1 MSAPNTQT
9 WRHYSPAEVT
19 RLLGVSPKALRLYE
33 SRGLIKAV
41 RTANG
46 WRAFGRVEIERLH
59 LVLALKALRLPLS
72 RIGELLAAGRV
83 GLAEVL
89 AVHERALIA
98 DAAKAERAL
107 RLVREARSRLARGE
121 TLSLDDIATLAK
133 ETPMSFKS
141 GQKELGALLEP
152 HVRAHFSDAD
162 IAATQARDFDQEQ
175 IGKEWDAL
183 IAAARALM
191 AADDWQSERAKDLGR
206 RWKAEVAKF
215 TQSDQALADKVYGVW
230 QDAMA
235 DPKAAPQ
242 LPLDPAIFAF
252 VGKIFAAG

>member
-1 MSAPNTQT
+1 MTVDE
-9 WRHYSPAEVT
+9 RHFSPAEVS
-19 RLLGVSPKALRLYE
+19 RRLGVSPKALRLYE

-46 WRAFGRVEIERLH
+46 WRAFGRAEIERLH

-89 AVHERALIA
+89 AAHERALID
-98 DAAKAERAL
+98 DAANAERAL
-107 RLVREARSRLARGE
+107 RLVREARTRLARGE
-121 TLSLDDIATLAK
+121 TLSVDDLATLAK
-133 ETPMSFKS
+133 EIPMSFKS

-152 HVRAHFSDAD
+152 HVRTHFGDSD
-162 IAATQARDFDQEQ
+162 IAALQRRDFDQEE
-175 IGKEWDAL
+175 IGQEWDGL
-183 IAAARALM
+183 IAEARALM
-191 AADDWQSERAKDLGR
+191 AADDWQSPRARDLGR

-215 TQSDQALADKVYGVW
+215 TQGDQSLADKVYAVW

-242 LPLDPAIFAF
+242 LPLDPAVFAF
-252 VGKIFAAG
+252 VGKVMEKAR

>member
-1 MSAPNTQT
+1 MSAPE
-9 WRHYSPAEVT
+9 RHYSPAEVT

-33 SRGLIKAV
+33 SRGLIRAL
-41 RTANG
+41 RTASG
-46 WRAFGRVEIERLH
+46 WRAFGRAETERLH

-89 AVHERALIA
+89 AAQERALIA
-98 DAAKAERAL
+98 DAANAERAL
-107 RLVREARSRLARGE
+107 RLVREARSRLACGE
-121 TLSLDDIATLAK
+121 ALSVDDIATLAK

-152 HVRAHFSDAD
+152 HVKTHFTDAD
-162 IAATQARDFDQEQ
+162 IAATRQRDFDQEE
-175 IGKEWDAL
+175 IGREWDAL
-183 IAAARALM
+183 IAEARTLM
-191 AADDWQSERAKDLGR
+191 AAGDWQSPKAKDLGR
-206 RWKAEVAKF
+206 RWKAEVAKC
-215 TQSDQALADKVYGVW
+215 TEEDQAVADKVYAVW
-230 QDAMA
+230 QGAMA

-242 LPLDPAIFAF
+242 LPLDATVFAF

>member
-9 WRHYSPAEVT
+9 WRQYSPAEVT

-46 WRAFGRVEIERLH
+46 WRAFGRAEIEQLH

-121 TLSLDDIATLAK
+121 TLSVDDIATLAK

-162 IAATQARDFDQEQ
+162 ITQARDFDQEQ
-175 IGKEWDAL
+175 IGREWDAL
-183 IAAARALM
+183 IGEARALM

-215 TQSDQALADKVYGVW
+215 TQGDQAVADKVYGVW

-235 DPKAAPQ
+235 DPKAAPR

-252 VGKIFAAG
+252 VGKIFATA

>member
-1 MSAPNTQT
+1 MSTPE
-9 WRHYSPAEVT
+9 RHFSPAEVS
-19 RLLGVSPKALRLYE
+19 RLMGVSPKALRLYE
-33 SRGLIKAV
+33 SRGLIKAA
-41 RTANG
+41 RTVNG
-46 WRAFGRVEIERLH
+46 WRAFGRAEIERLH

-89 AVHERALIA
+89 AAHERALA
-98 DAAKAERAL
+98 EDAAKAERAL
-107 RLVREARSRLARGE
+107 RLVRDARARINRGE
-121 TLSLDDIATLAK
+121 ILSIDDIATLIK

-152 HVRAHFSDAD
+152 HVKAHFSDAD
-162 IAATQARDFDQEQ
+162 IATTGRRDFDQEE
-175 IGKEWDAL
+175 IGREWDGL
-183 IAAARALM
+183 IAEARALM
-191 AADDWQSERAKDLGR
+191 VADDWQSPEARDLGR

-215 TQSDQALADKVYGVW
+215 TQGDQAAANKVYAVW

-242 LPLDPAIFAF
+242 LPLDPAVFAF
-252 VGKIFAAG
+252 VGKILGAAA

>member
-1 MSAPNTQT
+1 MTAPE
-9 WRHYSPAEVT
+9 RHYSPAEVS

-46 WRAFGRVEIERLH
+46 WRAFGRAEIEQLH

-72 RIGELLAAGRV
+72 RIGELLAVGKV

-89 AVHERALIA
+89 AAHERALED
-98 DAAKAERAL
+98 DAVMAERAL
-107 RLVREARSRLARGE
+107 RLVRKARARLTRGE
-121 TLSLDDIATLAK
+121 TLSVDDIATLAK

-152 HVRAHFSDAD
+152 HVRAHFSEAD
-162 IAATQARDFDQEQ
+162 IATTGQREFDQEE
-175 IGKEWDAL
+175 IGREWDAL
-183 IAAARALM
+183 IAEARALM
-191 AADDWQSERAKDLGR
+191 AANDWQSARAKDLGR

-215 TQSDQALADKVYGVW
+215 TQGNQAVADKVYAVW

-242 LPLDPAIFAF
+242 LPLDPSVFAF
-252 VGKIFAAG
+252 VGKIMSAAG